1 MSLFKSLEGTST
13 QVSEET
19 YKDMYLNFEDALS
32 SAVECL
38 NEGIQM
44 VDELNNVQFAMECI
58 AAHKNSSMVSMEAFT
73 GCKVTAEGR
82 LSMEGDDAEK
92 TLVQKIKEWFK
103 LLWARFQDFF
113 MKFSVFAQ
121 ACSKKLSVMSQK
133 LGNGNWKAEK
143 LKNADSK
150 CLDDTGLNKVDAAV
164 TAANAISI
172 KDGDKTY
179 DDISK
184 DEIKFE
190 QKLDDT
196 LTADVAK
203 RLLTKHK
210 EVIDS
215 IVASKTKI
223 NASLKAAMDSI
234 KVAQNGADS
243 KDRNEAYRKA
253 RLNYHVALK
262 NIHICSGTAVRSAN
276 KLLAACAKAYKGGM
290 KDALA

>member
-58 AAHKNSSMVSMEAFT
+58 AAHKNSSMASMEAFT

-92 TLVQKIKEWFK
+92 TLVQKIKDWFK

-113 MKFSVFAQ
+113 MKFSMFAK
-121 ACSKKLSVMSQK
+121 ACSNKLGVMSQK
-133 LGNGNWKAEK
+133 LGNGNWNAEK
-143 LKNADSK
+143 LKNSDSK
-150 CLDDTGLNKVDAAV
+150 CLDTEGLKKVSNAV
-164 TAANAISI
+164 TTAMEISI
-172 KDGDKTY
+172 KDGDKSY

-184 DEIKFE
+184 DEIKYE

-196 LTADVAK
+196 LKLEDAK
-203 RLLTKHK
+203 KLIALHK
-210 EVIDS
+210 AGIDRIVI
-215 IVASKTKI
+215 SKTKI

-234 KVAQNGADS
+234 KVAQNGADH
-243 KDRNEAYRKA
+243 KDRSEAYRKA

-262 NIHICSGTAVRSAN
+262 NIHICSGTIVRSAN